1 MIVVA
6 RTYTPKAG
14 ASGLVGLLKSVNDQN
29 IANSLPALKIYRKFL
44 GAHGVMVTTQEWD
57 SLENYND
64 SRTIVRE
71 IENST
76 GLFKKIYPL
85 LEKTHE
91 TAILEE
97 V

>member
-44 GAHGVMVTTQEWD
+44 GAHGVIVTTQEWD
-57 SLENYND
+57 SLE
-64 SRTIVRE
+64 
-71 IENST
+71 
-76 GLFKKIYPL
+76 KIFLHKNHHYQNISL
-85 LEKTHE
+85 LHLLSKY
-91 TAILEE
+91 ANILDMSLDYE
-97 V
+97 VLL

>member
-1 MIVVA
+1 MIIVE

-14 ASGLVGLLKSVNDQN
+14 ASGLVGLLKSVNEQN
-29 IANSLPALKIYRKFL
+29 IKNSMPKLKIYRKFL
-44 GAHGVMVTTQEWD
+44 GSHGVIMTIQEWD
-57 SLENYND
+57 SLEKYNQ

-71 IENST
+71 IESST
-76 GLFKKIYPL
+76 GLFKRIYPL
-85 LEKTHE
+85 LDKTHE

>member
-1 MIVVA
+1 MIIVE

-14 ASGLVGLLKSVNDQN
+14 ASGLVSLLKSVNDQN
-29 IANSLPALKIYRKFL
+29 IKNNMPQLKIYRKFL
-44 GAHGVMVTTQEWD
+44 GSHGVIVTTQEWV
-57 SLENYND
+57 SLENYNQ
-64 SRTIVRE
+64 SRTVVRE

-85 LEKTHE
+85 LNKTHE
-91 TAILEE
+91 TSILEE